1 MGRKVVI
8 EMDETRAPAAL
19 PPGFSF
25 IAPKPDPMPTK
36 LICLTTAYGDTL
48 SGIAALFGT
57 TAAEIAR
64 INGIA
69 NPDLIF
75 PGRRLFL
82 RVPASVPLA
91 ACESYA
97 VKPGDTLPGIA
108 ERLGIPLEAL
118 VNANPQLIRA
128 GQVLKLNGAASQ

>member
-1 MGRKVVI
+1 
-8 EMDETRAPAAL
+8 MDETLAPAPL

-25 IAPKPDPMPTK
+25 IDPEPDPPTK

-69 NPDLIF
+69 DPDRIF
-75 PGRRLFL
+75 PGRQLYL

-91 ACESYA
+91 ACETYA
-97 VKPGDTLPGIA
+97 VKPGDTLPDIA
-108 ERLGIPLEAL
+108 ERLGIPLAAL
-118 VNANPQLIRA
+118 AAANPQLIRA
-128 GQVLKLNGAASQ
+128 GQVLKLNETASR